1 MILVA
6 VEGII
11 GAGKTTLAEKLEA
24 CINQSGRARA
34 ILVTEP
40 TQDDSPWLKRYYED
54 QKRWAFHTQ
63 LAMLINRAQMI
74 RWAVKSEAIADIVIF
89 DRSIVGDR
97 MFAYANHQLGYMSD
111 EEMNLYRV
119 THAMLID
126 RTYQSSPID
135 CVLHVKTDVSDAM
148 SGILERGRADESGVT
163 PEYQKLLAEGLNVL
177 LNDLTCRLLE
187 VERLPLGEAY
197 DLQIDRLASHLCD
210 LLHPHQ
216 E

>member
-11 GAGKTTLAEKLEA
+11 GAGKTTLAEKLESR
-24 CINQSGRARA
+24 INASGRARA

-40 TQDDSPWLKRYYED
+40 TQEDSPWLKRYYED

-63 LAMLINRAQMI
+63 LAMLIGRAQMV

-89 DRSIVGDR
+89 DRSIIGDR

-111 EEMNLYRV
+111 DEMNLYAT

-148 SGILERGRADESGVT
+148 SGIIERNRAGESGVT
-163 PEYQKLLAEGLNVL
+163 PEYQKLLSEGLNSL
-177 LNDLTCRLLE
+177 LTDLTCRLLE

-197 DLQIDRLASHLCD
+197 DLQVDRLADHLCD
-210 LLHPHQ
+210 QLHQHQ

>member
-11 GAGKTTLAEKLEA
+11 GAGKTTLAERLEDR
-24 CINQSGRARA
+24 INESGRARA

-63 LAMLINRAQMI
+63 LAMLINRAQMV

-89 DRSIVGDR
+89 DRSIVGDK

-111 EEMNLYRV
+111 DEMNLYSAAH
-119 THAMLID
+119 TMLID
-126 RTYQSSPID
+126 TSYQSSPID
-135 CVLHVKTDVSDAM
+135 CVLHVKTEVSDAM
-148 SGILERGRADESGVT
+148 SGILERGRASEDSVT
-163 PEYQKLLAEGLNVL
+163 PEYQRLLSEGLSSL
-177 LNDLTCRLLE
+177 LSDLPCRLLE

-197 DLQIDRLASHLCD
+197 ELQVNRLADHLCD
-210 LLHPHQ
+210 Q
-216 E
+216 SDQRSE